1 MCFLAEKRR
10 EEYCCEEGVV
20 DIGMPG
26 EEIRLSDARFLGDI
40 RARLVGREGI
50 RYPGEPSSSLV

>member
-1 MCFLAEKRR
+1 MCFLAEKRI
-10 EEYCCEEGVV
+10 EEYWCEEGVV

-26 EEIRLSDARFLGDI
+26 EEIRLSDTRFLGDI
-40 RARLVGREGI
+40 RARLVGGEGI